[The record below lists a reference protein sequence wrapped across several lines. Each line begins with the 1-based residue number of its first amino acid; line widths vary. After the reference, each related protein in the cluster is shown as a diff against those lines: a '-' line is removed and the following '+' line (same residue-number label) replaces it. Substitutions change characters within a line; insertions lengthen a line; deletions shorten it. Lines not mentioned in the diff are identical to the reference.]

1 MRNYWS
7 ENSGDS
13 LRFWLLSS
21 LLIALYLWLTC
32 VNLSLPGLHY
42 DEVLQGNPA
51 VRLVVGEF
59 NGNYNIVWEQRLF
72 GRRFPIMNMEYM
84 GALKTWML
92 AVGFKLFGIN
102 LAVHRGVG
110 ILCSA
115 IGLLFILHFA
125 RRLWGSWIAITAVAL
140 LITDI
145 TFIFCTR
152 LDWGPVAIAFLMRC
166 VTFWALAKWY
176 QGDNPDRNFQSKHW
190 FWIASAAVGIGLFDK
205 TNFLWFILALVPIV
219 AALWWTNRKRLVIT
233 FRDFLIAAGIGF
245 VCSLPLWVFNL
256 VTGFRTFRMAKM
268 PGEALSLAGL
278 FELAPSRF
286 NVLVAMF
293 NGHNLDDMWFGQT
306 LTELP
311 LGQNSWLTGLSV
323 IALGGLII
331 LACLKRRWDLFLLPA
346 LILLMLVQIFLVPRP
361 VWVHHWIGIYPLPH
375 LAVALFFHTLG
386 SVISRERAVKILGSV
401 IIIGAVCVNL
411 SLWRGYQQQLL
422 KTGGI
427 GVWTDAIYGLNESLQ
442 NEYPASPICVMD
454 WGISNQ
460 LLFLSKGQLRL
471 QEPFWNY
478 IENAV
483 PQEPLLSLVRDS
495 KNIFVLHTNSRE
507 SFSKP
512 REALF
517 EAARQA
523 GLQAR
528 IEKKFQER
536 TGKDIFEIVT
546 FGRE

>member
-1 MRNYWS
+1 MKIHSS
-7 ENSGDS
+7 ENSGTS

-32 VNLSLPGLHY
+32 VNLTLPGLHY

-51 VRLVVGEF
+51 LRLVVGQF
-59 NGNYNIVWEQRLF
+59 NGNYNIVWEQPLF

-92 AVGFKLFGIN
+92 AAGFKLFGIN
-102 LAVHRGVG
+102 LTVHRGFG

-115 IGLLFILHFA
+115 IGLLFLLQFA
-125 RRLWGSWIAITAVAL
+125 RRLWGNWVAL
-140 LITDI
+140 TAAALLTTDVA
-145 TFIFCTR
+145 FIFLTR
-152 LDWGPVAIAFLMRC
+152 VDWGPVAVAFLMRC

-176 QGDNPDRNFQSKHW
+176 EGYKADLTFQSQHW
-190 FWIASAAVGIGLFDK
+190 FWFASAAAGIGLFDK
-205 TNFLWFILALVPIV
+205 TNFLWFIFALVPIV

-245 VCSLPLWVFNL
+245 VCSLPLWVFNFAK
-256 VTGFRTFRMAKM
+256 GFRTFRMAKM
-268 PGEALSLAGL
+268 PGEALSWSGL
-278 FELAPSRF
+278 LELFPPRF
-286 NVLVAMF
+286 SVLVEMF
-293 NGHNLDDMWFGQT
+293 NGHNLDVAWFGQA
-306 LTELP
+306 LSDLP
-311 LGQNSWLTGLSV
+311 LGRNSWLAGLLV
-323 IALGGLII
+323 VALGGLVI
-331 LACLKRRWDLFLLPA
+331 LALLKRRWDLFLIPA

-361 VWVHHWIGIYPLPH
+361 VWVRHWIGIYPLPH
-375 LAVALFFHTLG
+375 LAIALFFHTLG

-401 IIIGAVCVNL
+401 IIVGAVCVNL

-427 GVWTDAIYGLNESLQ
+427 GVWTDAIYALNETLQ
-442 NEYPASPICVMD
+442 KDYPSNPICVMD
-454 WGISNQ
+454 WGMSNQ
-460 LLFLSKGQLRL
+460 LLFLSKGQLHL

-478 IENAV
+478 MESAT

-495 KNIFVLHTNSRE
+495 KNIFLLHTNSRE

-517 EAARQA
+517 EAARQS
-523 GLQAR
+523 GVQAR